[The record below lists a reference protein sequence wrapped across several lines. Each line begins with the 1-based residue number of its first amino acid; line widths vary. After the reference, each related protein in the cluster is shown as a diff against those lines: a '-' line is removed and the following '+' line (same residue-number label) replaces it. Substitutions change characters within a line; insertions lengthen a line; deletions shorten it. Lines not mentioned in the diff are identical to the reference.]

1 MDQCTHEVR
10 RQHWKNIIAQCNQR
24 PEGQTAKQWLDA
36 HGICEQTYYRWQRLI
51 RREIFDQT
59 SSALGMLPSAENTE
73 VAFAEIPIPAQT
85 PVIQLP
91 DSFPT
96 ERQTAPAAVI
106 RTAACT
112 IELSNTVS
120 SALVAAILQ
129 EVTHA

>member
-10 RQHWKNIIAQCNQR
+10 RQYWKNIIAQCNQR

-51 RREIFDQT
+51 RRDIFAQT
-59 SSALGMLPSAENTE
+59 SSASGMLPSAENTE
-73 VAFAEIPIPAQT
+73 VAFAEIPIPA
-85 PVIQLP
+85 PAPAIQLP

-96 ERQTAPAAVI
+96 ERQTVPAAVI

-112 IELSNTVS
+112 IEFSNTVS

-129 EVTHA
+129 EVAHA